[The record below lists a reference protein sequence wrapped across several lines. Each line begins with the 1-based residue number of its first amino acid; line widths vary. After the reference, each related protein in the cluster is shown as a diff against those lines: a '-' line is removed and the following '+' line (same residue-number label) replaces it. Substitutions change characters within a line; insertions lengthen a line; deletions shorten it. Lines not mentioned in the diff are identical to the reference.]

1 MTDRPDTDSHDQV
14 ESPQGPLTWQAT
26 PGYPV
31 YGVTPG
37 APPPDFERPWP
48 YHLAPA
54 PAMPRAV
61 APAPPSPVQ
70 PVPPMPQQWTAA
82 PAYPVYTL
90 PQAMSAPVSTAP
102 SVYPQQPT
110 PEPDCGTLPSP
121 LGPALTPEER
131 AAQLHGPPPPTDP
144 PR

>member
-1 MTDRPDTDSHDQV
+1 MPDRPDSDSHDQV
-14 ESPQGPLTWQAT
+14 ESPQGPLTWHAT

-54 PAMPRAV
+54 PAMPRA
-61 APAPPSPVQ
+61 AEPAPPQ
-70 PVPPMPQQWTAA
+70 PQPAPAMPQWTAA
-82 PAYPVYTL
+82 PAYPVYT
-90 PQAMSAPVSTAP
+90 PAQVMPAPVPMAP
-102 SVYPQQPT
+102 PVYPQQPI
-110 PEPDCGTLPSP
+110 PEPDYNTLPSP
-121 LGPALTPEER
+121 LGPALTPDER

-144 PR
+144 SR

>member
-1 MTDRPDTDSHDQV
+1 MPDRPDSDSHDQV
-14 ESPQGPLTWQAT
+14 ESPQGPLTWQPT

-54 PAMPRAV
+54 PAMPRAA
-61 APAPPSPVQ
+61 APAPPPPVQ
-70 PVPPMPQQWTAA
+70 PYPVQPQWTAA
-82 PAYPVYTL
+82 PAYPVYTEP
-90 PQAMSAPVSTAP
+90 PQAAPPV
-102 SVYPQQPT
+102 VYPQQP
-110 PEPDCGTLPSP
+110 PVLEPDYSALPSP